1 MIRYV
6 RLFLRKTSAW
16 HRVAGLGYHSDIAN
30 IEQTIA
36 ELQESRPI
44 PDAEPDIPG
53 APGLALSF
61 AFAENS
67 DIITTV
73 NEASSLLKLD
83 ELKALA
89 KDARIQGRNKREL
102 LDSLRR
108 TSKQQLGLSIRRTK
122 TESQSGDDSDQRS
135 ESEPDQDR
143 ESYYV
148 SKIMSEVG
156 PCVRLAAGPLKLFER
171 VHLVFYRS
179 SEWTEKSLMTIIL
192 ARMSKRNFPEYIV
205 SRSAS
210 VFANRGM
217 LVEFEDSIKLQYIV
231 DEILENGKP
240 SEAGLQK
247 VTIIF
252 EEVHPRW
259 QELVLQE
266 QEREKQDHGEGAY
279 LRRLSPAWVYT
290 RIIHK
295 AAGVL
300 GKRKMYKLEHETLK
314 ELLAQR
320 LFHHARRGGWYQ
332 RKALL
337 EELYL
342 PTILDSAGRPPDAQK
357 RHWKRIALQTCEE
370 GLEDPLTHLIYHRDL
385 QKRTARLERACRIP
399 KREQRD
405 FSHVQLTAPV
415 DVYVEGVQI
424 QQDPAPGSKQG
435 AKTTW
440 LDPLEGDGACSV
452 EAMCLSDYRRRG
464 WKGYHSEGGV
474 VRTLFA
480 LCFLDVLFLYV
491 PNVFQTPFQTCPL
504 DLHTD
509 AFYAARSSEINARL
523 ARLENGGAPALVEAV
538 WDTHAE
544 RRTCVAGLDW
554 AFEREDV
561 LEIAQLFPGR
571 ALAAVCKVLAQEYGA
586 RGAGLPD
593 LFLWHP
599 ERGEVMFSE
608 VKSPNDRLSDAQR
621 LWIDVLTGAGLR
633 VELCHAVPKKAGPS

>member
-30 IEQTIA
+30 MEQTIT
-36 ELQESRPI
+36 ELQNSRPI
-44 PDAEPDIPG
+44 PDAG
-53 APGLALSF
+53 PGLGASF
-61 AFAENS
+61 VFAENS
-67 DIITTV
+67 ETITAV
-73 NEASSLLKLD
+73 DEASSLLKLD

-89 KDARIQGRNKREL
+89 KDARIQGRNKKQL
-102 LDSLRR
+102 LDGLRR
-108 TSKQQLGLSIRRTK
+108 TSKQQLGLSVRRTK
-122 TESQSGDDSDQRS
+122 AESQSGDDSDQKT
-135 ESEPDQDR
+135 ESEPDRDR

-148 SKIMSEVG
+148 SRIMSQVG
-156 PCVRLAAGPLKLFER
+156 PCIRLAAEPLKVFER

-179 SEWTEKSLMTIIL
+179 TEWTEKSLMTIIL

-210 VFANRGM
+210 VFATREI
-217 LVEFEDSIKLQYIV
+217 LVEFEASIRLQYTL

-240 SEAGLQK
+240 DEAGLQK
-247 VTIIF
+247 VVSMF

-266 QEREKQDHGEGAY
+266 QEKEKEDHGEGAY

-290 RIIHK
+290 RLIHK
-295 AAGVL
+295 ATAMF
-300 GKRKMYKLEHETLK
+300 GKLKMYKREHETLT
-314 ELLAQR
+314 ELLSQR
-320 LFHHARRGGWYQ
+320 LFHHSRRGGWYQ

-342 PTILDSAGRPPDAQK
+342 PTIMDAAGRSLDAQK
-357 RHWKRIALQTCEE
+357 RHWKRMALQTCEE

-385 QKRTARLERACRIP
+385 QKRTTRLERACRIP

-405 FSHVQLTAPV
+405 FSHVQLAAPV
-415 DVYVEGVQI
+415 DVYVEGLQI
-424 QQDPAPGSKQG
+424 QQDPAEGSKQG

-440 LDPLEGDGACSV
+440 LDPLEDNGECSV

-509 AFYAARSSEINARL
+509 AFYGARSSEINARL
-523 ARLENGGAPALVEAV
+523 ARLENGGGPALVGEA
-538 WDTHAE
+538 WNAHAE

-554 AFEREDV
+554 GFEREDV
-561 LEIAQLFPGR
+561 LEIARLFPGR

-633 VELCHAVPKKAGPS
+633 VELCHAVPKKSNPSA

>member
-1 MIRYV
+1 M
-6 RLFLRKTSAW
+6 
-16 HRVAGLGYHSDIAN
+16 
-30 IEQTIA
+30 EQTITD
-36 ELQESRPI
+36 LQKSKPLPEADS
-44 PDAEPDIPG
+44 DADD
-53 APGLALSF
+53 ASSLSSSF
-61 AFAENS
+61 VFAENS

-73 NEASSLLKLD
+73 DESSSLLKLD

-89 KDARIQGRNKREL
+89 KDARIRGKNKKEL
-102 LDSLRR
+102 LVGLRK

-122 TESQSGDDSDQRS
+122 TDSQSGDDSDQRT

-143 ESYYV
+143 ESYYA
-148 SKIMSEVG
+148 SKIMSQVG
-156 PCVRLAAGPLKLFER
+156 SCIRLSAAPLKLFER

-179 SEWTEKSLMTIIL
+179 TEWTEKSLMTIIL

-210 VFANRGM
+210 VFATREI
-217 LVEFEDSIKLQYIV
+217 LVEFEASIRLQYTV

-240 SEAGLQK
+240 EEARLQE
-247 VTIIF
+247 VTRIF
-252 EEVHPRW
+252 GQVHPRW
-259 QELVLQE
+259 QEIVLQE
-266 QEREKQDHGEGAY
+266 QAKDDHGEGAY

-290 RIIHK
+290 RLIHK
-295 AAGVL
+295 TAAVF
-300 GKRKMYKLEHETLK
+300 GKLKMYKREHETLT

-320 LFHHARRGGWYQ
+320 LFHNSRRGGWYQ

-342 PTILDSAGRPPDAQK
+342 PAIMDSAGRPPDAQK
-357 RHWKRIALQTCEE
+357 RHWRRIALQTCEE

-385 QKRTARLERACRIP
+385 QKRTTRLERACRIP

-405 FSHVQLTAPV
+405 FSHVQLAAPI
-415 DVYVEGVQI
+415 DVYVEGEQI
-424 QQDPAPGSKQG
+424 PPDPADAPKQG

-440 LDPLEGDGACSV
+440 LDPLEGGGACSV
-452 EAMCLSDYRRRG
+452 EAMCLSSYRARG
-464 WKGYHSEGGV
+464 WRGYHSEGGV

-480 LCFLDVLFLYV
+480 LCFVDVLFLYV
-491 PNVFQTPFQTCPL
+491 PDVFQTPFQACPL

-509 AFYAARSSEINARL
+509 AFYGARASEINARL
-523 ARLENGGAPALVEAV
+523 ARLENGGARGIVEAA
-538 WDTHAE
+538 WDAHAE
-544 RRTCVAGLDW
+544 RRTCVVGLDW
-554 AFEREDV
+554 GFERDDV
-561 LEIAQLFPGR
+561 LQIVELFPGR

-599 ERGEVMFSE
+599 ERREVMFSE

-633 VELCHAVPKKAGPS
+633 VELCHAVPKK